1 VKQSEATQIILTDL
15 VVWSR
20 RNSIPITTDLVEERV
35 SELQGSW
42 YAGTDKGVAA
52 HRCAGIK
59 NLHRRANALLRA
71 NI

>member
-1 VKQSEATQIILTDL
+1 MKQSEATQIIILDL
-15 VVWSR
+15 VVWAR
-20 RNSIPITTDLVEERV
+20 RNSIAITTDLVEERV

-52 HRCAGIK
+52 HRCAGTR

-71 NI
+71 NV